1 MFSYVFP
8 AFFLPRS
15 KLTFLP
21 LLLLQQ
27 QIALTAYPK
36 SRKILFPPIPP
47 PPGVPPSATDPTNQ
61 KGDESL
67 IAGVNHPIEHR
78 SRAEQIEQQA
88 WEFTNLVQR
97 FGARVVVGGKA
108 GGRQGNAEVGAKQH
122 VSSDEGDDDEEPD
135 DEEMDLHQVAD
146 EQGLGVAAQK
156 EKKEGNLSDKKRL
169 KRKAKEAKI
178 QRDAMV
184 GKVAKQVQD
193 GLGAA
198 ADMFEVFG
206 KCVDFPF
213 LPPVSSHSSLS
224 LEY

>member
-1 MFSYVFP
+1 
-8 AFFLPRS
+8 
-15 KLTFLP
+15 
-21 LLLLQQ
+21 
-27 QIALTAYPK
+27 
-36 SRKILFPPIPP
+36 
-47 PPGVPPSATDPTNQ
+47 
-61 KGDESL
+61 
-67 IAGVNHPIEHR
+67 VNHPIEHR
-78 SRAEQIEQQA
+78 SKAEQIEQQA

-108 GGRQGNAEVGAKQH
+108 GGKQGNGEVGAKQH
-122 VSSDEGDDDEEPD
+122 VSEDEGDDSEPD

-146 EQGLGVAAQK
+146 EQGLGVAVDK
-156 EKKEGNLSDKKRL
+156 EKNEKTLSDKKRL

-206 KCVDFPF
+206 KYVLPASSFSFPSESFSQMFPSFPF
-213 LPPVSSHSSLS
+213 LLYRCPSSSS
-224 LEY
+224 Y